1 MRDARATLSTQAL
14 KHNLN
19 RVRSYAPDS
28 RVLAMIKANAYGH
41 GLDVALAALADAD
54 ALGVATFQ
62 EALDIRATGN
72 AQSIVLIEGVFS
84 LEEWQQLPQMNAQCV
99 IHQVQ
104 QVEWALKSP
113 QPAIPIW
120 LKINS
125 GMNRLGLALDQVE
138 RIAHDLRA
146 AGYRLILTS
155 HFANADEPEHPLNAT
170 QINCFVHMKQRLDPI
185 EASFANSAALIQWPE
200 VHFNWVRPGL
210 MLYGSSPFAQI
221 PAQELGLQPVMTLST
236 QLIALHDLPVGVA
249 VGYGSRHTTTRPTR
263 LGVIGMGYGD
273 GYPRVVTD
281 SRVLVNGHVV
291 PVIGRVS
298 MDMMTVDLTDLPD
311 APALGDPVTLWGQGL
326 DVDQIARAAG
336 TLSYELFTR
345 LSPRP
350 RRVII

>member
-14 KHNLN
+14 THNLK
-19 RVRSYAPDS
+19 RVRSYAPHS
-28 RVLAMIKANAYGH
+28 RVLAMVKANAYGH

-54 ALGVATFQ
+54 AIGVATFQ
-62 EALDIRATGN
+62 EALDIRAMGN
-72 AQSIVLIEGVFS
+72 TQSIVLIEGVFS
-84 LEEWQQLPQMNAQCV
+84 LDEWQQLPQMNAQCV
-99 IHQVQ
+99 IHQAQ

-113 QPAIPIW
+113 QPEIPIW
-120 LKINS
+120 LKINT

-138 RIAHDLRA
+138 PIARDLRA
-146 AGYRLILTS
+146 AGYQLILTS
-155 HFANADEPEHPLNAT
+155 HFANADEPEHPLNAA
-170 QINCFVHMKQRLDPI
+170 QIDCFMQMKQRLDPI

-210 MLYGSSPFAQI
+210 MLYGSSPFAHI
-221 PAQELGLQPVMTLST
+221 PAHDLGLQPVMTLST
-236 QLIALHDLPVGVA
+236 QIIALHDLPAGVA
-249 VGYGSRHTTTRPTR
+249 VGYGSRHTTTRSTR

-281 SRVLVNGHVV
+281 SKVLINGHPV

-298 MDMMTVDLTDLPD
+298 MDMMTVDLTDLPE
-311 APALGDPVTLWGQGL
+311 APELGDLVILWGAGL

-350 RRVII
+350 RRLIV